1 MSVILLALS
10 FGKGFSPGPGGEKS
24 IRRCLMN
31 IYENIVILDASL
43 PDEEIN
49 ASLSKIKDLIANSGG
64 EILKVESWGRRK
76 LSYEIKKQSKGMYA
90 LLIYKTPPATIKKLE
105 EFYKVFDPVI
115 KYMVIK
121 LGRKQVKH
129 LESLKAAEAEQTKS
143 EG

>member
-1 MSVILLALS
+1 
-10 FGKGFSPGPGGEKS
+10 
-24 IRRCLMN
+24 MN

-49 ASLSKIKDLIANSGG
+49 VSLSKIKDLVTNAGG
-64 EILKVESWGRRK
+64 EMLKVESWGRRK
-76 LSYEIKKQSKGMYA
+76 LAYEIKKQNKGMYA
-90 LLIYKTPPATIKKLE
+90 LLIFKTPAATIRKLE

-121 LGRKQVKH
+121 LGKKQVKH
-129 LESLKAAEAEQTKS
+129 FENLRAAEAEQAKS